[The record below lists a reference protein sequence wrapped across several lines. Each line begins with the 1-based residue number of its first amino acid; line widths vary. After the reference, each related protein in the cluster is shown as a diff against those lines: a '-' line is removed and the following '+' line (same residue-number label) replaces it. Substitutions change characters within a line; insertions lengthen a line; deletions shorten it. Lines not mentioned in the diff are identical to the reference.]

1 MCYEIVIFP
10 IRKRHF
16 RVRGWSGAFSEPLG
30 RKKDKTKCSYKI
42 CILLHRSNLKFC
54 RLFAKFFAKISGF
67 SRIFAKFKILLNVC
81 EISAKIN
88 KILKQICKISEIRRV
103 RKDANLVDFEKCCKM
118 SLSSLS

>member
-16 RVRGWSGAFSEPLG
+16 RVRGWSGAFSEPLE

-54 RLFAKFFAKISGF
+54 RFFANFFAKISGF
-67 SRIFAKFKILLNVC
+67 LQNFAEFLRNFSKNQQNF
-81 EISAKIN
+81 
-88 KILKQICKISEIRRV
+88 
-103 RKDANLVDFEKCCKM
+103 DANL
-118 SLSSLS
+118 